1 MDTKTAKQFINET
14 INIAISKGCFN
25 LIDVRNIILAL
36 DYINQL
42 PEEIKQVPEET
53 KQVPEKI
60 K

>member
-1 MDTKTAKQFINET
+1 MDTKTAKQFINEA

-42 PEEIKQVPEET
+42 PEETKKVSEET